1 MHSAASRTLR
11 ATVARCSRSIGARY
25 EGPIST
31 FGALIVLSG
40 ALAVAWWRDSGSVAV
55 RVEQSI
61 LLLTGMIFAAEL
73 YVWNLLGWRV

>member
-1 MHSAASRTLR
+1 
-11 ATVARCSRSIGARY
+11 
-25 EGPIST
+25 
-31 FGALIVLSG
+31 LIVLSG